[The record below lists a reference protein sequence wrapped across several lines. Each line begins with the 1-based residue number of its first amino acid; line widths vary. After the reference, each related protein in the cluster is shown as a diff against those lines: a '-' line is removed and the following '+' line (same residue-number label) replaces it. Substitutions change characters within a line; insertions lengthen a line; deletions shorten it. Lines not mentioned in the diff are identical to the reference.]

1 MTFSS
6 SVNNKYDVNRFS
18 QIVSFF
24 IGFLFFS
31 QLISRIQI
39 DILKLPIFIYE
50 PFFVIFAISV
60 IYISNKKSHFQIGIK
75 KLNYVVWACIFFMI
89 NILIGAYESSFVPLI
104 SSARPFF
111 IIAFSAILWPY
122 VKFIDE
128 KIIFSFLIGVLIG
141 ELIGI
146 KVSEEVMK
154 DWRGIAPINVIA
166 LYLAVSM
173 ALCSQNW
180 KRILLVVI
188 IFMPL
193 VFLSGYRLVIATG
206 ILSVFFSF
214 IYLMIVR
221 RKVKTL
227 IKSLMIFITLL
238 FTSTSLFLLFLWYG
252 KSYFDIFAYYR
263 VVNRVLPYFSGNVD
277 KAQDTDRVDKM
288 HHYLFEYSYD
298 MLPNGFI
305 MRVRGL
311 TGDFNDMS
319 LINLLITF
327 GFILGLFIILVLIA
341 AGFKSLYRCLRNSNV
356 SNVEIACLSFV
367 PFFCFLLFVNGRY
380 LYISYE
386 CVLFGIIIGQWL
398 SSFSSSRIASEKPA

>member
-6 SVNNKYDVNRFS
+6 SVNNKREVNRFS

-39 DILKLPIFIYE
+39 DILNLPVFIYE
-50 PFFVIFAISV
+50 PFFLIFATCAIF
-60 IYISNKKSHFQIGIK
+60 ISNKKFHFQIGIK
-75 KLNYVVWACIFFMI
+75 KLTCIVWICVFFI
-89 NILIGAYESSFVPLI
+89 TNILIGAYESSFIPLI

-122 VKFIDE
+122 VKHINE

-154 DWRGIAPINVIA
+154 DWRGIAPVNVIA
-166 LYLAVSM
+166 LYLTVSL
-173 ALCSQNW
+173 AICSQSW
-180 KRILLVVI
+180 KRILLIAI

-193 VFLSGYRLVIATG
+193 VFLSGFRLVIATG
-206 ILSVFFSF
+206 ILSTIFSF
-214 IYLMIVR
+214 IYLMIIK
-221 RKVKTL
+221 RKFKIL
-227 IKSLMIFITLL
+227 INSLMIFITLL

-263 VVNRVLPYFSGNVD
+263 VVNRVLPYFSGNLD

-288 HHYLFEYSYD
+288 HYYLFEYSYD
-298 MLPNGFI
+298 MLPSGFI
-305 MRVRGL
+305 MRARGL
-311 TGDFNDMS
+311 TGDFNDIS

-327 GFILGLFIILVLIA
+327 GFVLGLFIILGLIA
-341 AGFKSLYRCLRNSNV
+341 AGLKSLFRCLHSSNV
-356 SNVEIACLSFV
+356 SNIEIACLSFV

-386 CVLFGIIIGQWL
+386 CVLFGIVIGQWL
-398 SSFSSSRIASEKPA
+398 SSLNSSRITSRISA